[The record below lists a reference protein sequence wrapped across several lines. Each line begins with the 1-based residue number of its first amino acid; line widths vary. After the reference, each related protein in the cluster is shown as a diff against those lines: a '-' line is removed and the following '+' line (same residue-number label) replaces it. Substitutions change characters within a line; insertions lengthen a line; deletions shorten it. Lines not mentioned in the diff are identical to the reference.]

1 MKQRRELKK
10 LIDFL
15 SFKSAIFVFISP
27 DLKEKFDDFFFKANG
42 KNFPRI
48 EKRLEQLER
57 EGQRRKHEQCQG
69 ARNWGESLFLIFFL
83 LSFSVYFFSLIRW
96 MMSER

>member
-27 DLKEKFDDFFFKANG
+27 NLKEKFDDFFFKANG

-48 EKRLEQLER
+48 EKRLEQFER

-69 ARNWGESLFLIFFL
+69 ARNWGESLFLIFF
-83 LSFSVYFFSLIRW
+83 YFFYLILYISSPSLDG
-96 MMSER
+96 

>member
-27 DLKEKFDDFFFKANG
+27 NLKEKFDDFFFFKANG

-69 ARNWGESLFLIFFL
+69 ARNWGESFPDFFL
-83 LSFSVYFFSLIRW
+83 YISSPSLDG
-96 MMSER
+96 